1 MYDVFFAQLGTENQ
15 NIIDHKSYI
24 KLYQTSD
31 IIHHKSDIIHL
42 RIMLKIAIQKSGRL
56 YEDSIKLLKECGI
69 ELNNGNKQ
77 LKAVAFNFPLEVYF
91 LRDDDIPQYIY
102 DGVADIGIVG
112 ENVMLEKN
120 KEIDLIYRLGFGRC
134 RLSIAVPKSMQYQSI
149 EDLEGLKIATSYAT
163 ILQDFLTSKNVN
175 AEIHEISGS
184 VEIAPGIG
192 LADAICDLV
201 SSGSTLFTN
210 GLKEAEVILK
220 SEAVL
225 AANKNLSAE
234 NKLVLEK
241 LLLRINA
248 VKTAK
253 NNKYIILNAP
263 NHQLKNI
270 SSVLP
275 GMKSP
280 TVTPLAE
287 EGWSSVQSVVN
298 ENDFWDVIEKLK
310 QFEAEGILVL
320 PIEKMI
326 V

>member
-1 MYDVFFAQLGTENQ
+1 
-15 NIIDHKSYI
+15 
-24 KLYQTSD
+24 
-31 IIHHKSDIIHL
+31 
-42 RIMLKIAIQKSGRL
+42 MLKIAIQKSGRL
-56 YEDSIKLLKECGI
+56 YEDSMKLLKECGI
-69 ELNNGNKQ
+69 QLNNGNKQ
-77 LKAVAFNFPLEVYF
+77 LKTVAENFPLEVFF
-91 LRDDDIPQYIY
+91 LRDDDIPQYVF
-102 DGVADIGIVG
+102 DSVADIGIVG
-112 ENVMLEKN
+112 ENVLLEKN
-120 KEIDLIYRLGFGRC
+120 KDINLVYRLGFGKC
-134 RLSIAVPKSMQYQSI
+134 RLSIAVPKSFKYKAST
-149 EDLEGLKIATSYAT
+149 DLSGLKIATSYPA
-163 ILQDFLTSKNVN
+163 ILKKYLKKQKVD

-210 GLKEAEVILK
+210 NLKEAEVILK

-225 AANKNLSAE
+225 TANKNLSAE
-234 NKLVLEK
+234 NKALLEK

-263 NHQLKNI
+263 NRQLKNI
-270 SSVLP
+270 ESILP

-280 TVTPLAE
+280 TVTPLAT

-298 ENDFWDVIEKLK
+298 ENDFWEVIEKLK
-310 QFEAEGILVL
+310 QYEAEGILVL

>member
-1 MYDVFFAQLGTENQ
+1 
-15 NIIDHKSYI
+15 
-24 KLYQTSD
+24 
-31 IIHHKSDIIHL
+31 
-42 RIMLKIAIQKSGRL
+42 MLKIAIQKSGRL
-56 YEDSIKLLKECGI
+56 YEDSIRLLKECGI

-77 LKAVAFNFPLEVYF
+77 LKAVAFNFPIEVYF
-91 LRDDDIPQYIY
+91 LRDDDIPQYVY

-112 ENVMLEKN
+112 ENVLVEKD
-120 KEIDLIYRLGFGRC
+120 KEIDLVYRLGFGRC
-134 RLSIAVPKSMQYQSI
+134 RLSIAVPKSMQYSSPD
-149 EDLEGLKIATSYAT
+149 DLQGLKIATTYST
-163 ILQDFLTSKNVN
+163 ILQQYLTANKIE

-210 GLKEAEVILK
+210 GLKEVEIILR

-225 AANKNLSAE
+225 AANRNLSEE
-234 NKLVLEK
+234 NKLILEK

-253 NNKYIILNAP
+253 NNKYILLNAP

-270 SSVLP
+270 FALLP

-280 TVTPLAE
+280 TVVPLAE

-298 ENDFWDVIEKLK
+298 ENDFWEVIEKLK
-310 QFEAEGILVL
+310 QFEAEGIIVI

>member
-1 MYDVFFAQLGTENQ
+1 
-15 NIIDHKSYI
+15 
-24 KLYQTSD
+24 
-31 IIHHKSDIIHL
+31 
-42 RIMLKIAIQKSGRL
+42 MLKIAIQKSGRL

-69 ELNNGNKQ
+69 QLNNGNKQ
-77 LKAVAFNFPLEVYF
+77 LKTIAENFLLEVYF
-91 LRDDDIPQYIY
+91 LRDDDIPQYVY

-112 ENVMLEKN
+112 ENVLLEKSKDIN
-120 KEIDLIYRLGFGRC
+120 LIYRLGFGKC
-134 RLSIAVPKSMQYQSI
+134 KLSIAVPKGMQYNSI
-149 EDLEGLKIATSYAT
+149 DDLKGLKIATTYSN
-163 ILQDFLTSKNVN
+163 ILQKYLSEKNSN

-210 GLKEAEVILK
+210 GLKEVEVILK

-225 AANKNLSAE
+225 TANKNLSTD
-234 NKLVLEK
+234 NKVILEK

-263 NHQLKNI
+263 NHQLQNI
-270 SSVLP
+270 ENILP

-280 TVTPLAE
+280 TVTPLAT

-298 ENDFWDVIEKLK
+298 ENDFWEVIEKLK
-310 QFEAEGILVL
+310 QFEAEGILVI

>member
-1 MYDVFFAQLGTENQ
+1 
-15 NIIDHKSYI
+15 
-24 KLYQTSD
+24 
-31 IIHHKSDIIHL
+31 
-42 RIMLKIAIQKSGRL
+42 MLKIAIQKSGRL

-69 ELNNGNKQ
+69 ELNDGNKQ
-77 LKAVAFNFPLEVYF
+77 LKSVAFNFPVEVYF
-91 LRDDDIPQYIY
+91 LRDDDIPQYVY
-102 DGVADIGIVG
+102 DGVADIGILG
-112 ENVMLEKN
+112 ENVLLEKG
-120 KEIDLIYRLGFGRC
+120 KDISLIFRLGFGRC
-134 RLSIAVPKSMQYQSI
+134 RLSVAVPKSVEYNSVA
-149 EDLEGLKIATSYAT
+149 DLEGMKIATTYSSL
-163 ILQDFLTSKNVN
+163 LQNFLSEKKIN

-210 GLKEAEVILK
+210 GLKEVEVVLR

-225 AANKNLSAE
+225 AANKQLSE
-234 NKLVLEK
+234 EKKDILEK

-253 NNKYIILNAP
+253 NNKYIMLNAP
-263 NHQLKNI
+263 NTRLKEI
-270 SSVLP
+270 TAILP

-280 TVTPLAE
+280 TIVPLAE

-298 ENDFWDVIEKLK
+298 ENIFWEVIEKLK
-310 QFEAEGILVL
+310 ALGAEGILVV

-326 V
+326 M